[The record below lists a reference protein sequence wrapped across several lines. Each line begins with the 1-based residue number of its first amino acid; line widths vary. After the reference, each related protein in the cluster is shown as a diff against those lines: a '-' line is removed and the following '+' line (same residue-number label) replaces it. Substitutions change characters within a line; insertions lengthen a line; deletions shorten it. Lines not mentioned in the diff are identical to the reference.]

1 MNQNQ
6 MRGNSMEGNRG
17 MVMGGAMPAPEGGI
31 RPQGGMGQPQGPEQM
46 FYANTLKLVPSVV
59 PANPHMKQQ
68 VGNAIFD
75 FVTKLKGSQ
84 FAPKITGM
92 LIDLPHDDIKGFL

>member
-1 MNQNQ
+1 L
-6 MRGNSMEGNRG
+6 
-17 MVMGGAMPAPEGGI
+17 
-31 RPQGGMGQPQGPEQM
+31 
-46 FYANTLKLVPSVV
+46 FYANTIKLVPSVV
-59 PANPHMKQQ
+59 AANPHMKQQ

-92 LIDLPHDDIKGFL
+92 LIDLPHEDIKGFLQNYAEFHKKVEAAGNLL